1 MKKLLS
7 IEDYKKEILERL
19 IEFRHEG
26 ADPFHDLAYEFT
38 QWAIADDVRRY
49 VHLRYS
55 MGHNKEN
62 IIDGVYELIAT
73 ISDHGLINSKIPEHK
88 KIIKAE
94 IKYQIAMQELEK
106 KYDDKNSKLER
117 DKDHIYRQILN
128 RAKDDPDK
136 LDSILEDMGINE
148 IKKS

>member
-1 MKKLLS
+1 MLWLKKIWDWCLKNWKALG
-7 IEDYKKEILERL
+7 IALGGLAAFL
-19 IEFRHEG
+19 IGSKRQKDKNE
-26 ADPFHDLAYEFT
+26 
-38 QWAIADDVRRY
+38 DDVILLDQAMREAAF
-49 VHLRYS
+49 VEKAH
-55 MGHNKEN
+55 KE
-62 IIDGVYELIAT
+62 ER
-73 ISDHGLINSKIPEHK
+73 K

-106 KYDDKNSKLER
+106 KYDDANSKLER

-148 IKKS
+148 VKKS